1 MQIALTKDKNK
12 QNIFIMNN
20 TNFRH
25 FLSLAAISS
34 RCDLIQRPSRSHWI
48 GYLSALLLGLG
59 GCQHPPVGALVS
71 SKGHLQNSESPA
83 KSKKSAEMSSA
94 LAPLSPSLLSK
105 PLPVL
110 TYDVAVSRVDIQD
123 FLFALARDSQLNV
136 DIHPDVQGLVS
147 LNAVGQTFNDLLDRL
162 QLQIPLRY
170 EQRGQVLQVLP
181 DTPYLVHY
189 PIDYVHISRQ
199 ITATVSANTQI
210 SNNSPADPRAPAA
223 GNPSGGNLSSTRME
237 NTATHHFWQNLEK
250 SVQALLNESAFNPV
264 STLSNSTNNQN
275 PMVILNPEGNL
286 ISVRATRRQHQV
298 LSQFLAQTLEAAQRQ
313 VVIEATIVEVELAEG
328 FQQGID
334 WSRLRDDG
342 KLGFS
347 LTRGNVGGDPN
358 SNLLSFA
365 LRSEDGRTPLKTTLA
380 IDLLKAFGQVKVLS
394 SPRLAVL
401 NNQAALLKV
410 VENIIY
416 FTVKADT
423 VSTANVG
430 PTTTVTTT
438 PQSVSVG
445 LVMSVTPQISAQ
457 QQVILNVRPTISSVA
472 KFVPDPNPVIPIPNQ
487 VPQIRTREIE
497 SILRIASGDIALL
510 GGLMEDRTSQQT
522 GQVPGLS
529 EIPLFGELFTTR
541 KNSSRKSELVI
552 FLRPLVIENETG
564 QGPNQPEERN
574 RRFRHWLP
582 QENYFAQ
589 P

>member
-1 MQIALTKDKNK
+1 MHFTKPHPLPCFRAIANHRGAFYAFQRRGKKGLW
-12 QNIFIMNN
+12 
-20 TNFRH
+20 
-25 FLSLAAISS
+25 LSLVMGVWMGLSACQHPMPANISS
-34 RCDLIQRPSRSHWI
+34 R
-48 GYLSALLLGLG
+48 
-59 GCQHPPVGALVS
+59 
-71 SKGHLQNSESPA
+71 GHLQQHGDQPTPGTNA
-83 KSKKSAEMSSA
+83 SKPQA
-94 LAPLSPSLLSK
+94 LLPDLLPLHPSLLAK
-105 PLPVL
+105 PLPML
-110 TYDVAVSRVDIQD
+110 TYDVAVSRVDVQD

-136 DIHPDVQGLVS
+136 DIHPDVQGLIS

-162 QLQIPLRY
+162 QQQIPLRY
-170 EQRGQVLQVLP
+170 EQRGQVLLILP

-189 PIDYVHISRQ
+189 PIDYVHMSRQ
-199 ITATVSANTQI
+199 MNATVSANTQI
-210 SNNSPADPRAPAA
+210 GGNVPGDSRAPSAGNPA

-237 NTATHHFWQNLEK
+237 NTATHHFWQSLEK
-250 SVQALLNESAFNPV
+250 SVQALLNDSAFNPS
-264 STLSNSTNNQN
+264 STLPGSSNTPNSA
-275 PMVILNPEGNL
+275 VILNPEGNL
-286 ISVRATRRQHQV
+286 ISIRATRRQHQV
-298 LSQFLAQTLEAAQRQ
+298 LSQFLAQTLRAAQRQ

-342 KLGFS
+342 KLGVS

-365 LRSEDGRTPLKTTLA
+365 LRSEDGRSPLETNLA

-401 NNQAALLKV
+401 NNQTALLKV
-410 VENIIY
+410 VENIVY
-416 FTVKADT
+416 FAVKADT

-497 SILRIASGDIALL
+497 SILRVSSGEITLL
-510 GGLMEDRTSQQT
+510 GGLMEDRISQQT
-522 GQVPGLS
+522 GQVPGLAD
-529 EIPLFGELFTTR
+529 IPLFGELFTTR

-552 FLRPLVIENETG
+552 FLRPLVIENTTA
-564 QGPNQPEERN
+564 QGLIQPDELN
-574 RRFRHWLP
+574 SRFKHWLP